1 MAVTLPTRAAFA
13 YWHTVPTR
21 WSDHD
26 QLGHV
31 NNTRF
36 YTFDEDARLAYFGE
50 LWKDDPRFWKDYG
63 FILARLECDFVAQLR
78 HPAQVEIGFRIA
90 GLGGSSFRTEAMM
103 LHGEQVV
110 AVTRGV
116 LVWFDYQVQKPL
128 RIPESVRAQ
137 VRARELVAPV
147 ESG

>member
-1 MAVTLPTRAAFA
+1 MAVSLPPRSAFA
-13 YWHTVPTR
+13 YWVTVPTR

-63 FILARLECDFVAQLR
+63 FILARLECDFIAQLR
-78 HPAQVEIGFRIA
+78 HPAAVEIGFRIA
-90 GLGGSSFRTEAMM
+90 GLGGSSFRTEAVMFD
-103 LHGEQVV
+103 GERVV

-116 LVWFDYQVQKPL
+116 LVWFDYQAQKPL
-128 RIPESVRAQ
+128 RIPDAVRAQ
-137 VRARELVAPV
+137 VRAREVQPPEEA
-147 ESG
+147 

>member
-1 MAVTLPTRAAFA
+1 MAVSLPPRSAFA
-13 YWHTVPTR
+13 YWVKVPTR

-63 FILARLECDFVAQLR
+63 FILARLECDFIAQLR
-78 HPAQVEIGFRIA
+78 HPATVEIGFRIA
-90 GLGGSSFRTEAMM
+90 GLGGSSFRTEAVMFD
-103 LHGEQVV
+103 GERVV

-116 LVWFDYQVQKPL
+116 LVWFDYQAQKPL
-128 RIPESVRAQ
+128 RIPDAVRAQ
-137 VRARELVAPV
+137 VRAREAQPP
-147 ESG
+147 EEA